1 MGGASPPSKKSRLDD
16 GLHLLYLRPVPRQ
29 FLRRAEFGILFVMR
43 EFRGS
48 ARGWSVAIVFAAA
61 LAIFAPTIT
70 HAQGPPPPPEAP
82 IVRAIDVQ
90 YSGPATVSKEAI
102 LAQMRTAVGQPYS
115 DSTVEDDI
123 RNLYKTGAIQNVRIF
138 AQPATD
144 GVKVI
149 VAVQTRQ
156 ILRELVIDGAHKV
169 SAKKL
174 RTEIAVKLY
183 APVNEDDLQKAR
195 QKIVDTYQSKGFTDV
210 AVDFK
215 VEPIDQSHGTARVI
229 YTVEEGVKGAVSKIH
244 FQGNEHF
251 SEQILRKQ
259 MKTRG
264 KTMIAFIDKSG
275 RLNEIQLQ
283 QDLDSIKEFYQNH
296 GYIDVEVSETGRERE
311 KGGPLVITIAIKE
324 GTLYH
329 VNKLSFSGYKETT
342 EEKIRKI
349 IKMKEGEVYS
359 PKQLHDDAK
368 AIADAYGHGGYV
380 DLVILPQGTPAGTGL
395 IDVHYKIEE
404 GNRSFIE
411 RINIVGNTRTKDKVI
426 RREILVQPG
435 DVFDT
440 VRVET
445 SKKRLE
451 NLGYFSKVE
460 AYPEETGVEGRKD
473 LVVQVE
479 EKRTGSLNFGVGY
492 STIDSL
498 IGFVEVTQGNFDITN
513 WPGLTGGG
521 QKFHAKAQ
529 VGSQRKDFTLGLT
542 EPYFLDRR
550 LSLGGNLFYSEASY
564 LSSVYDQRNYG
575 FALDARKPL
584 FSWVYGVLGYSL
596 QNYDIFN
603 LSSGVSPEIRAEAG
617 TTTQSMISSSLVWDR
632 RDNPFLTRRG
642 ERISISPYVAGGFLG
657 GNVQIYGWDLSATKY
672 VRVWKDII
680 LLGDVEVATV
690 DVWDTPSTRPIA
702 TSGTVNGPDGK
713 PLPGPIIQQFTEDVS
728 NVPIYDRLYLGG
740 SNNLRGFRFR
750 DVGPKDSN
758 NQPIGGQSMFR
769 TTVEAS
775 FPIIEKARGAV
786 FYDCGFV
793 NPDAWDFTPGTIEI
807 PRGNNAI
814 ATQLWNRFH
823 MPGTPFPASLA
834 TPRHSFDSFASDVG
848 VGVRLDLPIGPLRLD
863 YGFPIDT
870 AGNSKHGHLN
880 FSVGYQF

>member
-1 MGGASPPSKKSRLDD
+1 
-16 GLHLLYLRPVPRQ
+16 
-29 FLRRAEFGILFVMR
+29 
-43 EFRGS
+43 
-48 ARGWSVAIVFAAA
+48 
-61 LAIFAPTIT
+61 
-70 HAQGPPPPPEAP
+70 
-82 IVRAIDVQ
+82 
-90 YSGPATVSKEAI
+90 
-102 LAQMRTAVGQPYS
+102 
-115 DSTVEDDI
+115 
-123 RNLYKTGAIQNVRIF
+123 
-138 AQPATD
+138 
-144 GVKVI
+144 
-149 VAVQTRQ
+149 
-156 ILRELVIDGAHKV
+156 
-169 SAKKL
+169 
-174 RTEIAVKLY
+174 
-183 APVNEDDLQKAR
+183 
-195 QKIVDTYQSKGFTDV
+195 
-210 AVDFK
+210 
-215 VEPIDQSHGTARVI
+215 
-229 YTVEEGVKGAVSKIH
+229 
-244 FQGNEHF
+244 
-251 SEQILRKQ
+251 
-259 MKTRG
+259 
-264 KTMIAFIDKSG
+264 
-275 RLNEIQLQ
+275 
-283 QDLDSIKEFYQNH
+283 
-296 GYIDVEVSETGRERE
+296 
-311 KGGPLVITIAIKE
+311 
-324 GTLYH
+324 
-329 VNKLSFSGYKETT
+329 
-342 EEKIRKI
+342 
-349 IKMKEGEVYS
+349 
-359 PKQLHDDAK
+359 
-368 AIADAYGHGGYV
+368 
-380 DLVILPQGTPAGTGL
+380 
-395 IDVHYKIEE
+395 
-404 GNRSFIE
+404 
-411 RINIVGNTRTKDKVI
+411 
-426 RREILVQPG
+426 
-435 DVFDT
+435 
-440 VRVET
+440 
-445 SKKRLE
+445 
-451 NLGYFSKVE
+451 
-460 AYPEETGVEGRKD
+460 
-473 LVVQVE
+473 
-479 EKRTGSLNFGVGY
+479 
-492 STIDSL
+492 
-498 IGFVEVTQGNFDITN
+498 
-513 WPGLTGGG
+513 
-521 QKFHAKAQ
+521 
-529 VGSQRKDFTLGLT
+529 
-542 EPYFLDRR
+542 
-550 LSLGGNLFYSEASY
+550 
-564 LSSVYDQRNYG
+564 
-575 FALDARKPL
+575 
-584 FSWVYGVLGYSL
+584 L

-834 TPRHSFDSFASDVG
+834 TPRHSFDAFASDVG